1 MNKTAAKSLCMA
13 ALWLLCLFTAC
24 TSTKTTISQN
34 ANLVKY
40 EYASIINDDTYH
52 IPAELM
58 EYEIKMFDAVEM
70 SGLRLVSDRR
80 IRELAPQ
87 QRERLLIVKY
97 GVSFGEEVT
106 TVTVNFI
113 DYMTGRPVV
122 SCKGSCASVG
132 ISYGA
137 DLEGAIKLVAK
148 EISKTFKN

>member
-1 MNKTAAKSLCMA
+1 MKITAAKSLSMA

-24 TSTKTTISQN
+24 TSTKTVVSQN
-34 ANLVKY
+34 ANLPKY
-40 EYASIINDDTYH
+40 EYAAIISDDTYH

-58 EYEIKMFDAVEM
+58 EYEIQMYDAVEM

-80 IRELAPQ
+80 IRELTPQ
-87 QRERLLIVKY
+87 QCERLLMVKY
-97 GVSFGEEVT
+97 GASFGEEVT

-132 ISYGA
+132 ISYGD
-137 DLEGAIKLVAK
+137 DLQEAIKLVAK
-148 EISKTFKN
+148 EISKTFN